1 MNRSTYGDRFVQ
13 ESWESKFPDNSEVAA
28 MRDET
33 IEFFEPISLLQRMV
47 RIDTSN
53 PPGNESHLC
62 DLLEGPLRDIG
73 FIVER
78 YQLSMDR
85 ESLIAYPGGALSSLI
100 CFTGHLDTVPIGKAQ
115 WQNDP
120 FGGVIDRDCVFGR
133 GASDMKGGIA
143 AFLAASARHREQT
156 GQAPPV
162 LIVLTAGEETGC
174 EGARNLIR
182 LKSRNFPVSGVLVGE
197 PTLNSLLVGHKGA
210 LWLRAETSGVCAHG
224 SMPELGDNAI
234 YHLTKAVE
242 LLQNYRIS
250 PGSDPLLGRSTLN
263 VGTIQGGTSV
273 NLVPDLAQMEIDIR
287 TVIEAGSDALL
298 DDLGR
303 YLGEKVKLTSLVN
316 VPSLQTDRNHIWVN
330 GVAEIISSVTGHPCG
345 SNTASFFTDGPA
357 LKEIFG
363 SVPVVIVGPGDPKCA
378 HKTNEYCS
386 IERLN
391 EAVEIFSKI
400 MEGNG

>member
-1 MNRSTYGDRFVQ
+1 
-13 ESWESKFPDNSEVAA
+13 
-28 MRDET
+28 MRNET
-33 IEFFEPISLLQRMV
+33 IEFFEPVSLLQRMV

-53 PPGNESHLC
+53 PPGNESRLC
-62 DLLEGPLRDIG
+62 DMLEGSLCDVG
-73 FIVER
+73 FNVER
-78 YQLSMDR
+78 YQLCTGR

-100 CFTGHLDTVPIGKAQ
+100 CFNGHLDTVPIGRAQ
-115 WQNDP
+115 WQHDP
-120 FGGVIDRDCVFGR
+120 FGGVIDDGCVFGR
-133 GASDMKGGIA
+133 GTTDMKGGIA
-143 AFLAASARHREQT
+143 AFLAASARHRERT
-156 GQAPPV
+156 GQAPSV

-174 EGARNLIR
+174 EGARDLIC
-182 LKSRNFPVSGVLVGE
+182 LKNRKFPVSGVLVGE

-210 LWLRAETSGVCAHG
+210 QWVRAETSGVCAHG

-234 YHLTKAVE
+234 YHLAKAVK
-242 LLQNYRIS
+242 LLQNYQIS
-250 PGSDPLLGRSTLN
+250 PGYDPLLGKATLN
-263 VGTIQGGTSV
+263 VGTIHGGTSV
-273 NLVPDLAQMEIDIR
+273 NLVPDLAQIEIDIR
-287 TVIEAGSDALL
+287 TVVEVRSDALL

-330 GVAEIISSVTGHPCG
+330 SVAEIISSVTGRPCG

-363 SVPVVIVGPGDPKCA
+363 GVPVVIVGPGDPQCA

-391 EAVEIFSKI
+391 EAVDIYSKI
-400 MEGNG
+400 IENM

>member
-1 MNRSTYGDRFVQ
+1 
-13 ESWESKFPDNSEVAA
+13 

-174 EGARNLIR
+174 EGARNLIH

-210 LWLRAETSGVCAHG
+210 LWVRAETSGVCAHG
-224 SMPELGDNAI
+224 SMPEFGDNAI

-250 PGSDPLLGRSTLN
+250 PGSDPLLGRATLN
-263 VGTIQGGTSV
+263 VGTIHGGTSV

-400 MEGNG
+400 MERNG